1 MMKIHLPLLAHISI
15 CHREPAVE
23 YIIETRLLQMSF
35 QHHMVLKGIDLTINQ
50 GEIFGLIGPSGVG
63 KTTLINILTGQLLPT
78 SGEVFVFGRDTK
90 QLGDTEYSQMGM
102 VFDVPGLFERLSC
115 EQNLSI
121 FADIYGIDKKRISHV
136 LEKVNLAASAKT
148 KVSRLSKGMR
158 QRLIIARA
166 ILHSPKLLFLDE
178 PTSGLDPLNTS
189 DIHKLI
195 LSLKESGTTI
205 FLTTHKMDEAMSLC
219 DRVALLSEGVLIE
232 NDAPDEICRK
242 YNLENSLHILLKN
255 GERVVLPNTADSQ
268 ETISEYMKNEQ
279 IVSIHSSE
287 PNLEDVFLSVIKGGK
302 KQ

>member
-1 MMKIHLPLLAHISI
+1 MMKIHLLLLAHISI

-23 YIIETRLLQMSF
+23 YIIETRLLQVSF

-136 LEKVNLAASAKT
+136 LEKVNLAASDKT

-232 NDAPDEICRK
+232 NDTPDEICRK

-255 GERVVLPNTADSQ
+255 GERVILPNTADSQ

-287 PNLEDVFLSVIKGGK
+287 PNLEDVFLSVMKGVK
-302 KQ
+302 K

>member
-1 MMKIHLPLLAHISI
+1 
-15 CHREPAVE
+15 
-23 YIIETRLLQMSF
+23 MSF
-35 QHHMVLKGIDLTINQ
+35 QQHMVLKGIDLTIKQ

-63 KTTLINILTGQLLPT
+63 KTTLINILTGQLVPT
-78 SGEVFVFGRDTK
+78 SGEAFVFGCDTK
-90 QLGDTEYSQMGM
+90 QLGDKEYSQMGM

-121 FADIYGIDKKRISHV
+121 FADIYGIDKKYISDV
-136 LEKVNLAASAKT
+136 LEKVNLAKFAKT
-148 KVSRLSKGMR
+148 KAFRLSKGMR

-195 LSLKESGTTI
+195 LSLKETGTTI

-232 NDAPDEICRK
+232 NDDPDAICRK
-242 YNLENSLHILLKN
+242 YNLENTLHILLKN
-255 GERVVLPNTADSQ
+255 GEKIVLPNKSDSQ
-268 ETISEYMKNEQ
+268 MAIAEYVKNEQ

-287 PNLEDVFLSVIKGGK
+287 PRLEDVFLAITKGGK

>member
-1 MMKIHLPLLAHISI
+1 MMKIHLLLLAHISI
-15 CHREPAVE
+15 CHNEAAVE

-35 QHHMVLKGIDLTINQ
+35 WHHMVLKGIDLTINQ

-232 NDAPDEICRK
+232 NNAPDEICRK
-242 YNLENSLHILLKN
+242 YNLENSLNILLKN
-255 GERVVLPNTADSQ
+255 GERVILPNTADSQ

-287 PNLEDVFLSVIKGGK
+287 PNLEDVFLSVMKGGK
-302 KQ
+302 K

>member
-1 MMKIHLPLLAHISI
+1 
-15 CHREPAVE
+15 
-23 YIIETRLLQMSF
+23 
-35 QHHMVLKGIDLTINQ
+35 MVLKGIDLTINQ

-78 SGEVFVFGRDTK
+78 SGEVFVFGCDTK

-255 GERVVLPNTADSQ
+255 GERVILPNIADSQ

-287 PNLEDVFLSVIKGGK
+287 PNLEDVFLSVMKGGK
-302 KQ
+302 K

>member
-1 MMKIHLPLLAHISI
+1 M
-15 CHREPAVE
+15 E
-23 YIIETRLLQMSF
+23 YIIGTKQLQMSF
-35 QHHMVLKGIDLTINQ
+35 QQHSVLKGIDLTINQ

-102 VFDVPGLFERLSC
+102 GFDVPGLFERLSC

-242 YNLENSLHILLKN
+242 YNFVK
-255 GERVVLPNTADSQ
+255 
-268 ETISEYMKNEQ
+268 
-279 IVSIHSSE
+279 
-287 PNLEDVFLSVIKGGK
+287 
-302 KQ
+302 

>member
-1 MMKIHLPLLAHISI
+1 M
-15 CHREPAVE
+15 E

-63 KTTLINILTGQLLPT
+63 KSTLINILTGQLLPT

-255 GERVVLPNTADSQ
+255 GERVILPNTADSQ

-287 PNLEDVFLSVIKGGK
+287 PNLEDVFLSVMKGGK
-302 KQ
+302 K

>member
-1 MMKIHLPLLAHISI
+1 M
-15 CHREPAVE
+15 E
-23 YIIETRLLQMSF
+23 YIIGTKQLQMSF
-35 QHHMVLKGIDLTINQ
+35 QQHSVLKGIDLTIKQ

-63 KTTLINILTGQLLPT
+63 KSTLINILTGQLLPT

-121 FADIYGIDKKRISHV
+121 FADIYGVDKKRISHV

-219 DRVALLSEGVLIE
+219 DRVALLSDGVLIE

-255 GERVVLPNTADSQ
+255 GERVILPNTADSQ

-287 PNLEDVFLSVIKGGK
+287 PNLEDVFLSVMKGGK
-302 KQ
+302 K

>member
-1 MMKIHLPLLAHISI
+1 M
-15 CHREPAVE
+15 E

-255 GERVVLPNTADSQ
+255 GERVILTNTADSK

-287 PNLEDVFLSVIKGGK
+287 PNLEDVFLSVMKGGK
-302 KQ
+302 K

>member
-1 MMKIHLPLLAHISI
+1 
-15 CHREPAVE
+15 VE

-255 GERVVLPNTADSQ
+255 GERVILPNIADSQ

-287 PNLEDVFLSVIKGGK
+287 PNLEDVFLSVMKGGK
-302 KQ
+302 K

>member
-1 MMKIHLPLLAHISI
+1 MMKIHLLLLAHISI
-15 CHREPAVE
+15 CHKEPAVE

-78 SGEVFVFGRDTK
+78 SGEAFVFGRDTK

-242 YNLENSLHILLKN
+242 YNLENSLNILLKN

-287 PNLEDVFLSVIKGGK
+287 PNLEDVFLSVMKGGK
-302 KQ
+302 K

>member
-1 MMKIHLPLLAHISI
+1 MMKIHLLLLAHISI
-15 CHREPAVE
+15 CHKGPAVE

-255 GERVVLPNTADSQ
+255 GERVILPNTADSQ

-287 PNLEDVFLSVIKGGK
+287 PNLEDVFLSVMKGGK
-302 KQ
+302 K

>member
-1 MMKIHLPLLAHISI
+1 M
-15 CHREPAVE
+15 E
-23 YIIETRLLQMSF
+23 YIIGTKQLQMSF
-35 QHHMVLKGIDLTINQ
+35 QQHSVLKGIDLTIKQ

-255 GERVVLPNTADSQ
+255 GERVILPNTADSQ

-287 PNLEDVFLSVIKGGK
+287 PNLEDVFLSVMKGGK
-302 KQ
+302 K

>member
-1 MMKIHLPLLAHISI
+1 M
-15 CHREPAVE
+15 E

-121 FADIYGIDKKRISHV
+121 FADIYGIDKKRISHI

-255 GERVVLPNTADSQ
+255 GERVILPNTADSQ

-287 PNLEDVFLSVIKGGK
+287 PNLADVFLSVMKGGK
-302 KQ
+302 K

>member
-1 MMKIHLPLLAHISI
+1 M
-15 CHREPAVE
+15 E

-255 GERVVLPNTADSQ
+255 GERVILPNTADSK

-279 IVSIHSSE
+279 IISIHSSE
-287 PNLEDVFLSVIKGGK
+287 PNLEDVFLSVMKGGK
-302 KQ
+302 K